1 MADLT
6 PSPLHSLIP
15 NLFSEQCYVATYL
28 KDRVRDLK
36 KHVIKIIFS
45 KEAAILK
52 RRMDV
57 IWTI

>member
-1 MADLT
+1 M
-6 PSPLHSLIP
+6 
-15 NLFSEQCYVATYL
+15 ATYL